1 MKNKMKSKKA
11 ATKRFKMT
19 ASGKLERK
27 HSHTRKNTWAKTRK
41 QKRHLAKV
49 ATVHETDQKR
59 IAQCFQN

>member
-19 ASGKLERK
+19 AGGQLKRK

-41 QKRHLAKV
+41 QKRHLAKT
-49 ATVHETDQKR
+49 AMVHSTDQSR
-59 IAQCFQN
+59 IEQCFQ

>member
-19 ASGKLERK
+19 ASGQLKRK
-27 HSHTRKNTWAKTRK
+27 HSHTRKNTWAKTQK

-49 ATVHETDQKR
+49 GTVHETDQKR
-59 IAQCFQN
+59 IAQCFQA